1 MSPATT
7 HNGLESRYRYS
18 SREAFG
24 QLYLESRVVS
34 GAAPSFRPSLKRF
47 KWLPLAPSALRWAMA
62 AIVAFLNLLDE
73 KRVEAEQEC
82 DELASQCHEWLAET
96 RQKTEKQLLYR
107 S

>member
-1 MSPATT
+1 
-7 HNGLESRYRYS
+7 
-18 SREAFG
+18 
-24 QLYLESRVVS
+24 
-34 GAAPSFRPSLKRF
+34 
-47 KWLPLAPSALRWAMA
+47 MA